1 MKYFCTNC
9 NAEYLKWSGRCSS
22 CGEWDSLVE
31 IVDEKEN
38 KNLGKRKFEVKK
50 IGDYSKENKGIE
62 RIASGFSEFDR
73 VLGGGIVKGSISLIA
88 GEPGVGKSTL
98 LSQIAINI
106 SQKEKVIYIS
116 GEESGTQIYS
126 RIKRLSNNKPY
137 NQLLAS
143 EEINIENIE
152 ELVSEEKPALIIVD
166 SIQSLSSSSVRSYAG
181 SIGQVRVCGAMLT
194 RIAKQRSVAVLV
206 IGQINKD
213 GNVAGPK
220 VLEHIVDTVI
230 YFEGGEHSQFRVVR
244 AAKNRFGATDEIGVF
259 EMTSEG
265 LLEIKNPSK
274 AFLSEDDWG
283 IGSAVGVMMKGSRVV
298 FVEVQALVVQRGSE
312 VGPLRR
318 VANGIKKPR
327 LDMLCAVLSRRG
339 GVYLGDSDVFINIVG
354 GIEVDDPSLDLA
366 VCAAIKA
373 AVGDK
378 KLDNSVVYYGEV
390 GLTGNVR
397 KGISEKSI
405 SKEAKR
411 LGYTLKFR
419 NKEAL
424 NLKSI

>member
-31 IVDEKEN
+31 IIDDKEEKS
-38 KNLGKRKFEVKK
+38 LGKRKFGVKK
-50 IGDYSKENKGIE
+50 ISEYSKENKGIE
-62 RIASGFSEFDR
+62 RIDSGFSEFDR
-73 VLGGGIVKGSISLIA
+73 VLGGGIVRGSISLIA

-116 GEESGTQIYS
+116 GEESGAQIYS
-126 RIKRLSNNKPY
+126 RIKRLSDNKPY
-137 NQLLAS
+137 NELLAS

-152 ELVSEEKPALIIVD
+152 ELVSEEKPALVIVD
-166 SIQSLSSSSVRSYAG
+166 SIQSLYSSSVRSFAG
-181 SIGQVRVCGAMLT
+181 SIGQVRVCGVMLT
-194 RIAKQRSVAVLV
+194 RIAKQHGVAVLV

-230 YFEGGEHSQFRVVR
+230 YFEGGEHSQFRIVR
-244 AAKNRFGATDEIGVF
+244 SVKNRFGATDEIGVF
-259 EMTSEG
+259 EMTSQG
-265 LLEIKNPSK
+265 LLEVKNPSK
-274 AFLSEDDWG
+274 AFISEDDWG
-283 IGSAVGVMMKGSRVV
+283 IGSAVGAMMRGSRVV
-298 FVEVQALVVQRGSE
+298 FVEVQALVVQRGSDI
-312 VGPLRR
+312 GPLRR
-318 VANGIKKPR
+318 IANGIKKPR
-327 LDMLCAVLSRRG
+327 LDMLCAVLSKRG
-339 GVYLGDSDVFINIVG
+339 GVYLGDSDVFINIAG

-366 VCAAIKA
+366 VCASIKA
-373 AVGDK
+373 AVSDK

-390 GLTGNVR
+390 GLTGNIR
-397 KGISEKSI
+397 KGMSEKSI
-405 SKEAKR
+405 LKEAKR
-411 LGYTLKFR
+411 LGYRLMFR

-424 NLKSI
+424 NLKDI